1 MAVPSFAAPYAAAW
15 TKCPLFRAHS
25 GRDGSP
31 FADSHSNPAVSFVGV
46 WRASVLLG
54 LLRLEF
60 EAAFAIGH
68 RRSSA
73 KMPTAPQENV
83 NVWWECVELSPHHFR
98 AAQAHALASRPE
110 MALSRQDVN
119 SAAHCAIRPI
129 LLFRKWEDVSRA
141 IHMHNCTE
149 AHPAP
154 LVALEAPVE
163 LPPRASALAAWH
175 RAKAGGAVDR
185 AEGCRRPSRGEVRAN
200 GATRGVNACTTA
212 RRKTLRWTGSPS
224 WSLRHRSIDGASG
237 AFAWCHAEMPE
248 APRGGSRGG

>member
-73 KMPTAPQENV
+73 KMPTAPHENV

-98 AAQAHALASRPE
+98 APQAHALASRPE
-110 MALSRQDVN
+110 MALSRLDVYT
-119 SAAHCAIRPI
+119 AAHCIIRPI
-129 LLFRKWEDVSRA
+129 LLFRKWEEVSRA
-141 IHMHNCTE
+141 ILGVNMWWEC
-149 AHPAP
+149 
-154 LVALEAPVE
+154 VE
-163 LPPRASALAAWH
+163 CYQHHFRAAQTHALASRPGH
-175 RAKAGGAVDR
+175 GA
-185 AEGCRRPSRGEVRAN
+185 ESSRRAN
-200 GATRGVNACTTA
+200 
-212 RRKTLRWTGSPS
+212 
-224 WSLRHRSIDGASG
+224 I
-237 AFAWCHAEMPE
+237 MIYI
-248 APRGGSRGG
+248 